1 MARPAKAGGTGSNVK
16 TAPERRMRVKVRTM
30 TDQQQK
36 NDAIET
42 RLRVLTWN
50 IWWRYGPWERRRPAI
65 AATLAKL
72 DADVIALQEV
82 WGDGT
87 TNLAA
92 ELAAELGYHHVFASS
107 MEREGIG
114 FGNALLSRWPMV
126 RTESTMLHG
135 QQETG
140 EGRLALF
147 AEIDGPRGQVPVFC
161 THLNWKF
168 EHSHIRQR
176 QVADLAG
183 FIDRMR
189 PWTFPPIVC
198 GDFNAEPGSDEIRM
212 LTGLTACPVDGLV
225 FHDAWNCAG
234 GGGPGHTWDNANPY
248 VEAKFEPDRRID
260 YILTGWPV
268 ARGAGH
274 VVECRIAGDEPVD
287 GVWPSDHHAVL
298 AELRY

>member
-1 MARPAKAGGTGSNVK
+1 MTGGK
-16 TAPERRMRVKVRTM
+16 MRTAPERRLQPRVRTM
-30 TDQQQK
+30 TDQREK
-36 NDAIET
+36 DDTIET

-65 AATLAKL
+65 AATLARL

-114 FGNALLSRWPMV
+114 FGNALLSRWPIA
-126 RTESTMLHG
+126 RTDSTMLHG
-135 QQETG
+135 RQETG

-147 AEIDGPRGQVPVFC
+147 AEIDGPRGPLPVFC
-161 THLNWKF
+161 THLNWRY
-168 EHSHIRQR
+168 EHGHIRQR
-176 QVADLAG
+176 QAADLAR
-183 FIDRMR
+183 FVDRMR

-198 GDFNAEPGSDEIRM
+198 GDFNAYPGSEEIRM
-212 LTGLTACPVDGLV
+212 LTGLAACPVEGLV
-225 FHDAWNCAG
+225 FHDAWNWAD

-248 VEAKFEPDRRID
+248 VGAGFEPSRRID
-260 YILTGWPV
+260 YILTGLPM

-274 VVECRIAGDEPVD
+274 VVDCRVTGDEPVD
-287 GVWPSDHHAVL
+287 GVWPSDHHAVR